1 MKIRIP
7 DGEIVEH
14 ENASMFAAP
23 HVRREL
29 KRIAKMDNPPKEK
42 TVNMVLKDH

>member
-14 ENASMFAAP
+14 ENTSMFAAP

-42 TVNMVLKDH
+42 R

>member
-14 ENASMFAAP
+14 ENTSKFAAP

-29 KRIAKMDNPPKEK
+29 KTIAKMDNQPKEK
-42 TVNMVLKDH
+42 KVIWY

>member
-14 ENASMFAAP
+14 ENTSMFAAP
-23 HVRREL
+23 REA
-29 KRIAKMDNPPKEK
+29 RIEK
-42 TVNMVLKDH
+42 DCKDG

>member
-14 ENASMFAAP
+14 ENTSMFASTT
-23 HVRREL
+23 REA
-29 KRIAKMDNPPKEK
+29 RIEK
-42 TVNMVLKDH
+42 DCKDG

>member
-14 ENASMFAAP
+14 ENTSMFSAP
-23 HVRREL
+23 HVMREL
-29 KRIAKMDNPPKEK
+29 NRIAKMFNPPNEK
-42 TVNMVLKDH
+42 TVIWF